1 MVDVLLMNSLLKAV
15 PNDAAVIFVGDVDQL
30 PPVGPGQALADI
42 IVSRAVP
49 VVRLTEVFRQA
60 AESQII
66 QSAHR
71 INAGKLPDLLKPE
84 TETDFYFVPADTPEV
99 AVRA

>member
-1 MVDVLLMNSLLKAV
+1 MM
-15 PNDAAVIFVGDVDQL
+15 PPIIFVGDVDQL

-42 IVSRAVP
+42 IASKAVP
-49 VVRLTEVFRQA
+49 VVHLTEVFRQA
-60 AESQII
+60 AQSQII

-84 TETDFYFVPADTPEV
+84 SRDRLLF
-99 AVRA
+99 RARRYARNRGSAPD

>member
-1 MVDVLLMNSLLKAV
+1 MVDVLLMSSLLKAV

-42 IVSRAVP
+42 IASKAVP

-60 AESQII
+60 ANSQII

-71 INAGKLPDLLKPE
+71 INPGKLPDLLKPE
-84 TETDFYFVPADTPEV
+84 SE
-99 AVRA
+99 RARSAI